1 MAPFA
6 QKRPLAHQRD
16 PNYKTGRPSD
26 YRQEYCQQVMD
37 YMAKGYSLSAFA
49 GSIKQSRDTM
59 YEWMGTHPEFSD
71 AVTRARA
78 MRLVPWEERLM
89 TVEKSGEVAATI
101 FALKNTDPEEWRE
114 VRYANFDHNVKI
126 ETLSDEQLLAIASG
140 RREASVGAIDVQYN
154 RLLERPKRFQD
165 PRTKSK

>member
-6 QKRPLAHQRD
+6 QKRPLAHQIDSKYRA
-16 PNYKTGRPSD
+16 GRPST
-26 YRQEYCQQVMD
+26 YKPEYCEQVME
-37 YMAKGYSLSAFA
+37 YMCKGYSLSAFA
-49 GSIKQSRDTM
+49 GSIGQSRETM
-59 YEWMGTHPEFSD
+59 YEWCSKHPEFSD
-71 AVTRARA
+71 AVCRARA
-78 MRLVPWEERLM
+78 MRLVPWETRLM
-89 TVEKSGEVAATI
+89 TCEKGGEVAATI

-140 RREASVGAIDVQYN
+140 QREASVGAIDVQYN

-165 PRTKSK
+165 PRAKSK